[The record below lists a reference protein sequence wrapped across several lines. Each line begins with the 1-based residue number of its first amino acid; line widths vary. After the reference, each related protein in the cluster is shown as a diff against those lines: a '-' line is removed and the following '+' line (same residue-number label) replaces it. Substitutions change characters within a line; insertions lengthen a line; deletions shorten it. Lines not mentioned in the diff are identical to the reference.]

1 MKVMICGSDG
11 QLGWDCIRVFEVD
24 NDIFPFNRTQLDIT
38 TLSGVQAAMAKVM
51 PDVVINC
58 AAFTQV
64 DRCET
69 EPQTAFN
76 VNVLGAENL
85 ALTCARHQVKLIH
98 ISTDYVFDGNREPP
112 LSWSEI
118 DETHP
123 VSVYGKTKLEGE
135 VRIAGAL
142 ENHVIL
148 RTAWLYGAHGGNF
161 LKTMLRLTL
170 ANPEKQFK
178 VVNDQFGSPTWSL
191 RLALQIQRLL
201 REEGKGLYHAT
212 SEGYCSWYELAC
224 FFLKRME
231 VPHNLIPCT
240 TEEYPTPAVRPGNS
254 ILENRR
260 LKLENINRMTG
271 WRHGVEQFVSRYRN
285 ELLDAFKTDGR

>member
-1 MKVMICGSDG
+1 MKIMICGSDG

-24 NDIFPFNRTQLDIT
+24 NDIFPFNRIQLDIT
-38 TLSGVQAAMAKVM
+38 DLQGVKHAVGRVM
-51 PDVVINC
+51 PDVIINC

-64 DRCET
+64 DQCEKD
-69 EPQTAFN
+69 QKTAFD

-85 ALTCARHQVKLIH
+85 ALSCAEHSVRLIH
-98 ISTDYVFDGNREPP
+98 ISTDYVFDGNRQPP
-112 LSWSEI
+112 LSWSET

-123 VSVYGKTKLEGE
+123 MSVYGKSKLEGE
-135 VRIAGAL
+135 KLIAGAL
-142 ENHVIL
+142 ENHIIL

-170 ANPEKQFK
+170 AHPEKEFK
-178 VVNDQFGSPTWSL
+178 VVNDQYGCPTWSL

-201 REEGKGLYHAT
+201 REEGRGVYHAT

-224 FFLKRME
+224 FFLKKME
-231 VPHNLIPCT
+231 VPHCLVPCT
-240 TEEYPTPAVRPGNS
+240 TEEYPTLAPRPANS

-271 WRHGVEQFVSRYRN
+271 WRHGVETFVSRYRN
-285 ELLDAFKTDGR
+285 ELLDEFKSNG